1 MREHDYWPSITHTTS
16 TLVLAMLLTNRSG
29 TMYAY
34 NVAVAR
40 VLARSLTRVAGVIGV
55 VGCVGCHQAPATGF
69 VPDQIVNPLVRQRA
83 DPMVMRTTE
92 GTYYMAA
99 TVPEYDRIELR
110 TASSIAALGSAKP
123 VTVWRKHATG
133 EMGAHIW
140 APELHRI
147 YGKWYIYF
155 AAGRADSVWNIRMYV
170 LENASPDPLKGE
182 WIEKGQIHT
191 GLESFSLDATTFAHH
206 GKRYLVWAQKDTSLR
221 NNSSIF
227 IAEMSNPWTITGAPV
242 RLSKPEL
249 PWEII
254 GYRVNEGPAVLIKS
268 GNVFLTY
275 SASATDANYCMG
287 MLTASDAS
295 DLLDPRSWVKSQQPV
310 FATSVANG
318 QFGPGHNSFTVDAHG
333 NDVLIYHARNY
344 RDIKGDPLNDA
355 NRHTRAQ
362 YIRWTDDGLPDFG
375 VPVPDGAAPG
385 PP

>member
-1 MREHDYWPSITHTTS
+1 MGA
-16 TLVLAMLLTNRSG
+16 LAAVLAQIRTDPHPDPTVRIGTGTLRRALLLSG
-29 TMYAY
+29 
-34 NVAVAR
+34 
-40 VLARSLTRVAGVIGV
+40 
-55 VGCVGCHQAPATGF
+55 VGACLSCHPTPAANLQT
-69 VPDQIVNPLVRQRA
+69 PDQIVNPLVRQRA

-92 GTYYMAA
+92 GIYYLAA

-110 TASSIAALGSAKP
+110 SATSIAGLGGAKP
-123 VTVWRKHATG
+123 VTIWRKHATG

-147 YGKWYIYF
+147 YGKWYVYF

-170 LENASPDPLKGE
+170 LENASLDPLKGE
-182 WIEKGQIHT
+182 WVEKGQIHA
-191 GLESFSLDATTFAHH
+191 GVESFSLDATTFAHH

-227 IAEMSNPWTITGAPV
+227 IAEMSNPWTITGTPV

-268 GNVFLTY
+268 GHVFLTY

-287 MLTASDAS
+287 MLVASDTS
-295 DLLDPRSWVKSQQPV
+295 NLLDSRSWVKSQQPV

-344 RDIKGDPLNDA
+344 RVIKGDPLNDA

-362 YIRWTDDGLPDFG
+362 YIRWDDDGMPVFG
-375 VPVPDGAAPG
+375 APVPDGPAPA
-385 PP
+385 P